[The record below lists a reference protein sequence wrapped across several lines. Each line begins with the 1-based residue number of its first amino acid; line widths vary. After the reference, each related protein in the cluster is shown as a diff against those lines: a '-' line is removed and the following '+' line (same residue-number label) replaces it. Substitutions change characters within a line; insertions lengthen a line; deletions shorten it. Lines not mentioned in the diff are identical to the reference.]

1 MANYTG
7 LHGGTDIYCGVAL
20 QPWLTTDGTITG
32 ITCNSIYANGT
43 VGSLVINGSTIAMA
57 AGNTLDVTINT
68 ATGTLTNACFL
79 CTCFDCAD
87 PDSSYTYPSESI
99 SYNYSGNTWLGGDG
113 GSGMGGNSGGIRPV
127 SKGSSDPSTT
137 YTRLGLQGLR
147 N

>member
-1 MANYTG
+1 MANYAG
-7 LHGGTDIYCGVAL
+7 LHNGTDIYCGIAL

-57 AGNTLDVTINT
+57 AGNTLDVTIST

-79 CTCFDCAD
+79 CTCFDCSD
-87 PDSSYTYPSESI
+87 PLEGYTYSTENI
-99 SYNYSGNTWLGGDG
+99 AYNFSGSTWIGGDG
-113 GSGMGGNSGGIRPV
+113 GSGDGSHRAGIRPV
-127 SKGSSDPSTT
+127 TRGSSDPTT
-137 YTRLGLQGLR
+137 ILTRLGMQGLQ